1 MKYTCTAGTLLGLLM
16 ATPSFAKNMM
26 TYHDMDKF
34 VPCMSGCHDMGNT
47 CSGQAQ
53 VDATVCVQTFS
64 KCMLTCENMMV
75 PTMGMCINNCTS
87 VNIDCMAQKGKDMTE
102 LDKVCMKDFNSCMDM
117 C

>member
-34 VPCMSGCHDMGNT
+34 VPACP
-47 CSGQAQ
+47 
-53 VDATVCVQTFS
+53 VATIWATHAV
-64 KCMLTCENMMV
+64 CMLTCENMMV